1 MDSNNFSSIKKLL
14 AEVEKKQAEMQDQQ
28 SKAQQQAM
36 EQQQAM
42 VQAEAQ
48 AKQDHEAKEN
58 ELDRINKIE
67 LKKMDLAGSMVSD
80 ADGNGRRD
88 DIDRAR
94 LDVEKEKVA
103 VQRAKS

>member
-1 MDSNNFSSIKKLL
+1 
-14 AEVEKKQAEMQDQQ
+14 
-28 SKAQQQAM
+28 
-36 EQQQAM
+36 
-42 VQAEAQ
+42 
-48 AKQDHEAKEN
+48 
-58 ELDRINKIE
+58 
-67 LKKMDLAGSMVSD
+67 MDLAGSMVSD